1 MYYLKRPPVRLE
13 YFFKQDE
20 GEKRVYPGTCAI
32 GLNLLKLVLSHVS
45 DGLFS
50 VRNALV
56 RLGSRHVDVFELL
69 DVLVR
74 DGQVDL
80 GC

>member
-1 MYYLKRPPVRLE
+1 MHEFLEKQPPDFINIWK
-13 YFFKQDE
+13 Y
-20 GEKRVYPGTCAI
+20 
-32 GLNLLKLVLSHVS
+32 LKLVLSHVS

-56 RLGSRHVDVFELL
+56 RLEIRHVDVFELL